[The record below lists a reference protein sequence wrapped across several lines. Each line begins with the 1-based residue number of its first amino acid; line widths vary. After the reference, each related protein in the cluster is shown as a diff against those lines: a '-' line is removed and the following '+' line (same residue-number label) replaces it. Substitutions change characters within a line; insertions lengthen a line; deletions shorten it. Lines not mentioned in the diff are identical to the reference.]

1 METEAKTHL
10 QLIQQ
15 YLMDIQNQTF
25 ENKVLNLILNLFEG
39 QDNFE
44 KELTTLQNKLNEI
57 IEQINKK
64 EEIEEVK

>member
-1 METEAKTHL
+1 
-10 QLIQQ
+10 
-15 YLMDIQNQTF
+15 MDIQNQTF
-25 ENKVLNLILNLFEG
+25 ENKVLNLILSLYEG

-44 KELTTLQNKLNEI
+44 KELINLQNKLNEI